1 MKEDGFT
8 LVEVL
13 VAFTIMTMVLI
24 LSFDSFSEGLF
35 RLSRAE
41 QTRRDIT
48 EAQQIMTALETSGS
62 FDPGPA
68 WRIEEQVLETGA
80 RATQLRRRLVRIYKA
95 DDAAPIL
102 ETILLE
108 RAK

>member
-1 MKEDGFT
+1 MNDDGFT

-13 VAFTIMTMVLI
+13 VAFAIMTLVLI

-48 EAQQIMTALETSGS
+48 EAQQILTTLETSGA

-68 WRIEEQVLETGA
+68 WRIEEQVLDTGS
-80 RATQLRRRLVRIYKA
+80 RATLLKRKLVKIYKA
-95 DDAAPIL
+95 DNTAPLL